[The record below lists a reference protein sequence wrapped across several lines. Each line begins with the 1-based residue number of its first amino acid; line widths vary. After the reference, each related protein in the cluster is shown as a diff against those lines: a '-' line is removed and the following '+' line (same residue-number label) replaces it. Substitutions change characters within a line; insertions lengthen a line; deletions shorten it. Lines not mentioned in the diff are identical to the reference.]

1 MTSDELLFVLNEL
14 EPVDLAD
21 LTFCVITRGSHH
33 RWDNFA
39 QTLVHTPEETFWPF
53 DRAEVLVI
61 SKTTGREPLGG
72 GRKPGKWGV
81 SFELFGT
88 LADAQARREAVLASQ
103 PHIQPREDQQRG

>member
-1 MTSDELLFVLNEL
+1 MTPDELLFVLNEL
-14 EPVDLAD
+14 EPIDLSN

-33 RWDNFA
+33 RWDNLA

-53 DRAEVLVI
+53 DRAEILVI

-81 SFELFGT
+81 TFELFDT
-88 LADAQARREAVLASQ
+88 LADAQARREAVLAV
-103 PHIQPREDQQRG
+103 PAGIQAAERA